1 MGEEI
6 VVNHGKM
13 GSITDVLLKGVA
25 DMDRELDELERHIL
39 GLQENFTGEAAN
51 AYNQAQ
57 AKWNGTIREL
67 GGALDRSSKFVNESQ
82 ARMHDADMRGAGGFG
97 G

>member
-6 VVNHGKM
+6 IVNHGKM
-13 GSITDVLLKGVA
+13 GSITDILMKGVA

-57 AKWNGTIREL
+57 AKWNQSIREL
-67 GGALDRSSKFVNESQ
+67 AMALDRGSKFVNEANSN
-82 ARMHDADMRGAGGFG
+82 MHDADRRGAAGFG

>member
-13 GSITDVLLKGVA
+13 EAITDILLKGTA
-25 DMDRELDELERHIL
+25 DLDTALDDLEKYIL
-39 GLQENFTGEAAN
+39 GLQENFTGQAAT

-57 AKWNGTIREL
+57 AKWNQSIREL
-67 GGALDRSSKFVNESQ
+67 GFTLDRSSKFVNE
-82 ARMHDADMRGAGGFG
+82 ANADMHRADQRGAAGLGG
-97 G
+97 

>member
-13 GSITDVLLKGVA
+13 GSITDILLKGVSE
-25 DMDRELDELERHIL
+25 MDRELDELERHIL

-57 AKWNGTIREL
+57 AKWNQSIREL
-67 GGALDRSSKFVNESQ
+67 AFSLDRSSKFVNESQ
-82 ARMHDADMRGAGGFG
+82 SLMGDADRRGAGGFG

>member
-13 GSITDVLLKGVA
+13 GSITDILMKGVSE
-25 DMDRELDELERHIL
+25 MDRELDELERHIL

-57 AKWNGTIREL
+57 AKWNQSIREL
-67 GGALDRSSKFVNESQ
+67 AVSLDRSSKFVNEAS
-82 ARMHDADMRGAGGFG
+82 ADMHRADQRGAGGFG

>member
-13 GSITDVLLKGVA
+13 ASITDVLLKGVA
-25 DMDRELDELERHIL
+25 DMDRELDELEKHIL
-39 GLQENFTGEAAN
+39 GLQENFTGQSAD
-51 AYNQAQ
+51 AYNRAQ
-57 AKWNGTIREL
+57 AKWNQSIREL
-67 GGALDRSSKFVNESQ
+67 GMALDRGSKFVDEAN
-82 ARMHDADMRGAGGFG
+82 ADMHRADQRGAAGFG

>member
-6 VVNHGKM
+6 VVNHGAM
-13 GSITDVLLKGVA
+13 GSIVDVLLKGVRE
-25 DMDRELDELERHIL
+25 MDNELDALEKHIL

-57 AKWNGTIREL
+57 AKWNQTIREL

-82 ARMHDADMRGAGGFG
+82 AQMHDADKRGAGGFG

>member
-6 VVNHGKM
+6 VVNHGAM
-13 GSITDVLLKGVA
+13 GSIVDVLLKGVKE
-25 DMDRELDELERHIL
+25 MDGALDELERYIL
-39 GLQENFTGEAAN
+39 NLQENFTGEAAN

-67 GGALDRSSKFVNESQ
+67 GGALDRSSRFVNESQ
-82 ARMHDADMRGAGGFG
+82 ARMRDADMRGAGGFG